1 VSFPNYPDKY
11 DAPAYLTPEV
21 NLEPSGVSEIDA
33 PEAIVLCYQPS
44 FFEYILRE
52 HAAKEIDMLYDFGQ
66 LYSLADTDGGVGV
79 LGEFGVGAPATAIH
93 VERLIARGT
102 EVFCIV
108 GGCAGLGGNVARHEP
123 VVCDRAIRDEGVSH
137 HYLPSE
143 RYAHA
148 DEALTFRAKTA
159 VDAAGFEP
167 QVGASW
173 TTDAFFRE
181 TVPEIEHYR
190 DEGVLTVEMEA
201 AAVFALAEYRDV
213 DAAALLCP
221 FDLVLADGWEP
232 EREPTVEGLRDL
244 LAPAREALVTHVEAG
259 SGSN

>member
-1 VSFPNYPDKY
+1 VLFPNYPDKY
-11 DAPAYLTPEV
+11 DAPAYLTPGV
-21 NLEPSGVSEIDA
+21 NLEPSGVGEIDV
-33 PEAIVLCYQPS
+33 PEAVILCYQPS
-44 FFEYILRE
+44 FFEYVVRE
-52 HAAKEIDMLYDFGQ
+52 HTVMELDVLDGFGR
-66 LYSLADTDGGVGV
+66 LYSLADTNGGIGV
-79 LGEFGVGAPATAIH
+79 LGEFGIGAPATAIH

-108 GGCAGLGGNVARHEP
+108 GGCAGLAGNVARHEP

-148 DEALTFRAKTA
+148 DEALTSRVKTA
-159 VDAAGFEP
+159 IDAAGFEP
-167 QVGASW
+167 RVGASW

-201 AAVFALAEYRDV
+201 AAVFALAEYRKV

-221 FDLVLADGWEP
+221 FDLVLANGWEP
-232 EREPTVEGLRDL
+232 KREPTVEGLRDL
-244 LAPAREALVTHVEAG
+244 LAPACEALAAHVEAG